1 MLRIDHFSDEID
13 KGSTHLEQ
21 KHVGY
26 YDLNDGEYDCPWIR
40 VFPGTNGL
48 VSCSND

>member
-1 MLRIDHFSDEID
+1 MRLIKAAHIL
-13 KGSTHLEQ
+13 KT

-40 VFPGTNGL
+40 VILGTNGL
-48 VSCSND
+48 VSCSNG